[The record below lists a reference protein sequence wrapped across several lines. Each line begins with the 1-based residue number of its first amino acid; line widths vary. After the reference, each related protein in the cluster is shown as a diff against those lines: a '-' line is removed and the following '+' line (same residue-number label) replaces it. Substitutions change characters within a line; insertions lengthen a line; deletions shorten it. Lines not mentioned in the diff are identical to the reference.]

1 MSMFII
7 LQGGPLVNY
16 PARVFDMPNLP
27 PATLWPKAG
36 MMMNGI
42 DEEAAVANFIY
53 YKSVLTGESSDPTLT
68 AELDALVKQYTEDVN
83 C

>member
-1 MSMFII
+1 
-7 LQGGPLVNY
+7 
-16 PARVFDMPNLP
+16 
-27 PATLWPKAG
+27 